1 MEFPEEAEAIGVVAG
16 NERLLAVRFA
26 GGGMAYI
33 TPSQLLEGLVKSNNI
48 KTINGSSLVGTGN
61 ITVAAGSAETRETI
75 LNKIGVLPLENLP
88 EAILSNEQF
97 EVLPDGQIGLLLSY
111 LQSLNLGGG
120 GQTSAEEY
128 LKALPGWGVDKL
140 LQGNLTWVDPP
151 TGEQLEK
158 LGAPVFSHGNPASD
172 AMPLYWEVVPNGLTY
187 TIERDNT
194 LSFDNAITVYVG
206 SGLSF
211 LDSGL
216 TASTSYKWRI
226 KVSATGFFSSN
237 WTIVEGTTDIPGNV
251 TPAAP
256 VVTGNDTANTLIA
269 SHTLGISEILVSENE
284 GTYIAY
290 TGSINVGNVARPAG
304 YWKFKIKATTGR
316 NESPV
321 ANSPAFTVTLA
332 NPVAPTGG
340 TVNNETREWT
350 IILVSG
356 YTAAQHETSVDNG
369 VTWATNTSNVFIV
382 GNDAYP
388 TGYVKSRVKASA
400 TNNAGAVLSSK
411 SAFTAY
417 IPPISGNPVYLT
429 APVQSENQTWDP
441 AIYGVVSS
449 VAGNQQCHSRWN
461 HHIVAGSVGYVQGLV
476 TGGGQLEMDVHASFE
491 GNTAISL
498 EKNPTIGRIQAKVGN
513 TYLTLL
519 DSETPSTSTY
529 VRISFLENTLLFQ
542 YSRNGVVW
550 LGDQTIERPADLDYY
565 FRVRDNYDYT
575 ATPVTVGKSISDL
588 KGVNLVV
595 A

>member
-1 MEFPEEAEAIGVVAG
+1 MEFPEEADAIATVAG

-26 GGGMAYI
+26 GGGMVYI

-61 ITVAAGSAETRETI
+61 ITVATGSAETKETI
-75 LNKIGVLPLENLP
+75 LNKIGILPLENLP

-97 EVLPDGQIGLLLSY
+97 EVLPDGQIGILLSY
-111 LQSLNLGGG
+111 LQSLNLGGA
-120 GQTSAEEY
+120 GQTSAEDY

-158 LGAPVFSHGNPASD
+158 LSAPVFSHGNPASD
-172 AMPLYWEVVPNGLTY
+172 AMQLYWEVVPNGITY

-194 LSFDNAITVYVG
+194 LSFENAITVYVG
-206 SGLSF
+206 SGLSY

-216 TASTSYKWRI
+216 IASTSYKWRI

-237 WTIVEGTTDIPGNV
+237 WTILEATTDIPGNA

-284 GTYIAY
+284 GAYIAY
-290 TGSINVGNVARPAG
+290 TGSINVGNVARPVG
-304 YWKFKIKATTGR
+304 YCKFKIKAAAGR

-332 NPVAPTGG
+332 NPVAPMGG

-356 YTAAQHETSVDNG
+356 YTASQHETSVDNG
-369 VTWATNTSNVFIV
+369 VTWVTNTSNVFIV

-388 TGYVKSRVKASA
+388 IGHVKSRVKESA
-400 TNNAGAVLSSK
+400 TNNSGVVLSSK

-417 IPPISGNPVYLT
+417 IPPVSGTPVYLT
-429 APVQSENQTWDP
+429 APVESVNQIWNESDHSITNVELGGN
-441 AIYGVVSS
+441 ACRSRFAEHIL
-449 VAGNQQCHSRWN
+449 AGTDG
-461 HHIVAGSVGYVQGLV
+461 A
-476 TGGGQLEMDVHASFE
+476 
-491 GNTAISL
+491 
-498 EKNPTIGRIQAKVGN
+498 IQAKVAGIN
-513 TYLTLL
+513 MLL
-519 DSETPSTSTY
+519 SSTNDFYTPQYSFERNIVNNKVQFKIVATSTY
-529 VRISFLENTLLFQ
+529 VTLNNSVTGDIIFRVSFVGSIILFQ
-542 YSRNGVVW
+542 YSINNGLTFIGDKTTARPVGIDYW
-550 LGDQTIERPADLDYY
+550 LITDDWTLTSG
-565 FRVRDNYDYT
+565 
-575 ATPVTVGKSISDL
+575 GKISEI
-588 KGVNLVV
+588 KGVGLVI
-595 A
+595 